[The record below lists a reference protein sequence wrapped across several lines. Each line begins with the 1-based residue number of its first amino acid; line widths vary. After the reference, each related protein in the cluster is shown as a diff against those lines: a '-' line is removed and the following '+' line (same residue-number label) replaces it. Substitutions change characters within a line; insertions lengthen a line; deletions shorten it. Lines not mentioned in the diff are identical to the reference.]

1 MYSHHIMNIIIV
13 LGAAV
18 IMPIT
23 IVFLSL
29 RQKME
34 SEKNKKEIILAALEK
49 NTGIDIKELVRK
61 MNAPEKLLKEK
72 LLEKLQIGLVSSL
85 IGVGLIVAAGCLGYI
100 GGSNPGEIFWTGI
113 GGSVLLAVGLAFI
126 ISYAVGRKLLAKE
139 MEAEEKNLRQ
149 A

>member
-1 MYSHHIMNIIIV
+1 MDSHHIMNIIIV

-29 RQKME
+29 RQKMG

-49 NTGIDIKELVRK
+49 NTGIDIEELVRK

-72 LLEKLQIGLVSSL
+72 LLEKLQRGLVFSL
-85 IGVGLIVAAGCLGYI
+85 LGVGLIVTAGCLGYI
-100 GGSNPGEIFWTGI
+100 DGFTPGVIFWSGI

>member
-1 MYSHHIMNIIIV
+1 MDSHHIMNIIIV

-29 RQKME
+29 RQKMG

-49 NTGIDIKELVRK
+49 NTGIDIEELVRK

-72 LLEKLQIGLVSSL
+72 LLEKLQRGLVFSL
-85 IGVGLIVAAGCLGYI
+85 LGVGLIVTAGCLGFI
-100 GGSNPGEIFWTGI
+100 GGSTFGVIFWSGI

>member
-13 LGAAV
+13 LGVTV

-23 IVFLSL
+23 IVLLSL

-49 NTGIDIKELVRK
+49 NTGIDIEELVRK

-72 LLEKLQIGLVSSL
+72 LLEKLQRGLVFSL
-85 IGVGLIVAAGCLGYI
+85 LGVGLIVTAGGLGYI
-100 GGSNPGEIFWTGI
+100 DGVTPGVIIWTGI

-126 ISYAVGRKLLAKE
+126 ISYAVGMKLLAKE
-139 MEAEEKNLRQ
+139 MEVEEKNLRQ

>member
-13 LGAAV
+13 LGVTV

-23 IVFLSL
+23 IVLLSL

-49 NTGIDIKELVRK
+49 NTGIDIEELVRK

-72 LLEKLQIGLVSSL
+72 LLEKLQRGLVFSL
-85 IGVGLIVAAGCLGYI
+85 LGVGLIVTAGCLG
-100 GGSNPGEIFWTGI
+100 
-113 GGSVLLAVGLAFI
+113 
-126 ISYAVGRKLLAKE
+126 
-139 MEAEEKNLRQ
+139 
-149 A
+149 

>member
-1 MYSHHIMNIIIV
+1 MDSHHIMNIIIV
-13 LGAAV
+13 LGVAV

-29 RQKME
+29 RQKMG

-49 NTGIDIKELVRK
+49 NTGIDIEELVRK

-72 LLEKLQIGLVSSL
+72 LLEKLQRGLVFSL
-85 IGVGLIVAAGCLGYI
+85 LGVGLIVTAGCLGYI
-100 GGSNPGEIFWTGI
+100 DGFTPGVIFWSGI

-126 ISYAVGRKLLAKE
+126 ISYAIGRKLLAKE

>member
-1 MYSHHIMNIIIV
+1 MYSSHIMSIIIV

-29 RQKME
+29 RQKMG

-49 NTGIDIKELVRK
+49 NTGIDIEELVRK

-72 LLEKLQIGLVSSL
+72 LLEKLQRGLVSSL

-100 GGSNPGEIFWTGI
+100 GGSTPGEISWTVI
-113 GGSVLLAVGLAFI
+113 GGAVLLAVGLAFI

>member
-13 LGAAV
+13 LGVAV

-29 RQKME
+29 RQKMG

-49 NTGIDIKELVRK
+49 NTGIDIEELVRK

-72 LLEKLQIGLVSSL
+72 LLEKLQRGLVFSL
-85 IGVGLIVAAGCLGYI
+85 LGVGLIVAAGCLGYI
-100 GGSNPGEIFWTGI
+100 GGSTPGEISWTGI

>member
-13 LGAAV
+13 LGVTV

-23 IVFLSL
+23 IVLLSL

-49 NTGIDIKELVRK
+49 NTGIDIEELVRK

-72 LLEKLQIGLVSSL
+72 LLEKLQRGLVFSL
-85 IGVGLIVAAGCLGYI
+85 LGVGLIVTAGCLGYI
-100 GGSNPGEIFWTGI
+100 DGFTPGVIIWTGI

-126 ISYAVGRKLLAKE
+126 ISYAVGMKLLAKE
-139 MEAEEKNLRQ
+139 MEVEEKNLRQ

>member
-49 NTGIDIKELVRK
+49 NAGIDIEELVRK

-72 LLEKLQIGLVSSL
+72 LLEKLLGGLVSSL
-85 IGVGLIVAAGCLGYI
+85 LGVGLIATAYMGYLG
-100 GGSNPGEIFWTGI
+100 GFTPGDFYWIEFCGA
-113 GGSVLLAVGLAFI
+113 VLLAVGMAFI

-139 MEAEEKNLRQ
+139 MEAEEQNLRQ